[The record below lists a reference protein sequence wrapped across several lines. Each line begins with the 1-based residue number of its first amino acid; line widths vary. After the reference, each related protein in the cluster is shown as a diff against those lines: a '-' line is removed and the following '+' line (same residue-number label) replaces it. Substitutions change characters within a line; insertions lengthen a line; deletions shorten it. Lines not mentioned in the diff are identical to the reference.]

1 MPVRLTVEIGLVET
15 VKGERENRKWTPKE
29 SWINPLGQRRWAK
42 PPDLSKAILLE
53 LSKKLL
59 FKTTLHFCA
68 SGCAARYC
76 AVREACCTASAN
88 ARTRKKFAPN
98 ENLAIRKSCSA
109 RKKAMHGCAV
119 RPYACFT
126 RASGLAD
133 SKWDDKEAAVFSVH
147 SSLPLLG

>member
-1 MPVRLTVEIGLVET
+1 MPVWLTVEIGLVET

-53 LSKKLL
+53 PSKKLL

-88 ARTRKKFAPN
+88 TRTRKKLRRMKTWRYASRAARVSQQCTDVLYGRMPALRAQADWRTLN
-98 ENLAIRKSCSA
+98 GMTRKQQ
-109 RKKAMHGCAV
+109 
-119 RPYACFT
+119 
-126 RASGLAD
+126 
-133 SKWDDKEAAVFSVH
+133 
-147 SSLPLLG
+147 SSRCTLRCPF